1 MSYYMKNREVLLKI
15 AHDKYYNQS
24 GKEKE
29 AKYY

>member
-1 MSYYMKNREVLLKI
+1 MSYYMKNRVLLKI
-15 AHDKYYNQS
+15 AHDKYYNKS